1 MKRLALALLA
11 LATLAAAAPEEA
23 RWIRYP
29 ALSPDGT
36 RIAFCYRGDL
46 WIVPSDGGDAW
57 PLTTHVGHETAPVWS
72 PDGTKVAFASDR
84 HGNFDLFVVDSD
96 GGAATRLTAH
106 SSTDW
111 PCCFSRDGKEI
122 LFTSRRQD
130 APEACLPTAWLT
142 ELYAVP
148 VGGGP
153 ARQVLTT
160 PAEMAQWSPDGR
172 LLAYHDSKGFENVWR
187 KHHESSVTRDLWIW
201 DPATDRH
208 RRVTEY
214 AGEDRNPVWSANG
227 ERLFFLSERGNGSN
241 VWSQSVAG
249 GDAPVQLTRFPRHP
263 VRFLSGASDGT
274 LLFGHNGRV
283 YRMRPGEEPQALV
296 IRARATDRTNDA
308 RIEKVTE
315 GATAFAVSPTGEE
328 VAFVVRGEL
337 FCASIEHGTTRRLT
351 NTPEQERSPTWA
363 PDGRS
368 IVFAG
373 ERGGSWNLYRV
384 SIARP
389 EEKRLSRATLLAEE
403 TLLAGGG
410 EAFQPLLSPDGRRIA
425 YLHNRDEIRLLD
437 LETRQGRTLVPAA
450 RNYSY
455 ADGDIEFQWSPDSRW
470 LCFTL
475 LVEGR
480 WLGDI
485 GVAPADGGAI
495 TDVTL
500 SGYDEMRPRF
510 SPDGKA
516 LLFVS
521 NRLGRRSH
529 GSWGTEDD
537 IFALYLTQ
545 AAFDRASLT
554 QEEYELLKKDEDE
567 AKEGDGCGKG
577 EEEAQGKPKEEP
589 KEKPKEKPPEPVV
602 IEFEGRENRLKRL
615 TLHSAPLGGYA
626 LSPDGE
632 SLVYWAEVAGKWD
645 VWIHT
650 VRKSEARKL
659 FESGAEGPGEVEWLK
674 GGEGEHVLVRAS
686 DGAITRVPVG
696 EGESKPVPYAA
707 EMTVDGPKERAYIF
721 EHCWRQVR
729 DKFYE
734 PTLHGVDWNAMKA
747 NYEAFLPHLSN
758 NHEFAELLSEMLG
771 ELNASHTGS
780 GYRLAREDGDA
791 TASLGLLFDPRFAG
805 PGLRVAE
812 VLKEGP
818 ADRAEVALPAG
829 SVVLEI
835 DGVTLPQASDPW
847 ALLNRKEGRPTL
859 LTVRAPGEEKVR
871 QVSIKPVSMREEFRL
886 REKRWMLQRR
896 DLADRLSKGRI
907 GYVYVEGMDD
917 ASFRHLFQEALGRFG
932 AREALLVDT
941 RFNGGGWLHDDLLK
955 FLGGKGYGV
964 IHPRGKDRGAL
975 GHEPI
980 QRWSKPVCVLMS
992 EGNYSDAHIFPYAFQ
1007 KLGLGKLV
1015 GAPVAG
1021 TGTAVWWETQ
1031 IDETLYFGIPQVGFV
1046 TDDGKYLE
1054 NRELR
1059 PDVLVL
1065 AEPGDL
1071 AAGRDAQLE
1080 RAVAL
1085 LLEELGPK

>member
-1 MKRLALALLA
+1 MKSRALALLA
-11 LATLAAAAPEEA
+11 FAALASAAPEEA

-29 ALSPDGT
+29 ALSPDGK
-36 RIAFCYRGDL
+36 RIVFVHRGDL
-46 WIVPSDGGDAW
+46 WIVPAAGGDAW
-57 PLTTHVGHETAPVWS
+57 PLTTHVDHETAPVWS

-84 HGNFDLFVVDSD
+84 HGNFDLFVVDAE
-96 GGAATRLTAH
+96 GGAAARLTAH
-106 SSTDW
+106 SATDW
-111 PCCFSRDGKEI
+111 PCCFGRDGKEI
-122 LFTSRRQD
+122 FFTSRRQD

-160 PAEMAQWSPDGR
+160 PAEMAQWSPDGKQ
-172 LLAYHDSKGFENVWR
+172 LAYHDSKGFENVWR

-201 DPATDRH
+201 DPATNVH
-208 RRVTEY
+208 RRITEY
-214 AGEDRNPVWSANG
+214 AGEDRNPVWSPDGA
-227 ERLFFLSERGNGSN
+227 RLFFLSERGQGSN
-241 VWSQSVAG
+241 VWSQAVAG
-249 GDAPVQLTRFPRHP
+249 GAAPVLMTRFPRHP
-263 VRFLSGASDGT
+263 VRFLSGSADGT

-283 YRMRPGEEPQALV
+283 YRMRQGEEPQALV
-296 IRARATDRTNDA
+296 IRVRATDRANDA
-308 RIEKVTE
+308 RVEKVTG
-315 GATAFAVSPTGEE
+315 GATAFAVSPSGEE

-351 NTPEQERSPTWA
+351 DTPEQERSPTWA

-389 EEKRLSRATLLAEE
+389 EEKRFSRATLLSEE
-403 TLLAGGG
+403 ALLATPD
-410 EAFQPLLSPDGRRIA
+410 ETFQPLLSPDGKRLA
-425 YLHNRDEIRLLD
+425 YLHNRDEIRVLD
-437 LETRQGRTLVPAA
+437 LDTKQSRTLVPAA

-455 ADGDIEFQWSPDSRW
+455 ADGDIEYHWSPDSKW

-480 WLGDI
+480 WIGDI
-485 GVAPADGGAI
+485 GVAPADGGPI
-495 TDVTL
+495 VDVTL

-529 GSWGTEDD
+529 GSWGAEEDL
-537 IFALYLTQ
+537 FALYLTQ
-545 AAFDRASLT
+545 AAFDRASLS
-554 QEEYELLKKDEDE
+554 QEEYDLLKKDEEPPKPTKEEGE
-567 AKEGDGCGKG
+567 AKKEEGDGCGKG
-577 EEEAQGKPKEEP
+577 EEKT
-589 KEKPKEKPPEPVV
+589 PPEPVV
-602 IEFEGRENRLKRL
+602 IEFEGRENRLKRM
-615 TLHSAPLGGYA
+615 TIHSAPLGGYA

-632 SLVYWAEVAGKWD
+632 KLAYWAEVGGKWD
-645 VWIHT
+645 VWLNT
-650 VRKSEARKL
+650 VRKSETKKL
-659 FESGAEGPGEVEWLK
+659 FEAGADEPGDLEWLQ
-674 GGEGEHVLVRAS
+674 GGEGEQVLVRDS
-686 DGAITRVPVG
+686 DGAITKVPLG
-696 EGESKPVPYAA
+696 EGESKPVAYAA

-721 EHCWRQVR
+721 DHCWRQVR

-734 PTLHGVDWNAMKA
+734 PGLHGVDWDAMRR
-747 NYEAFLPHLSN
+747 NYEAFLPHVAN

-805 PGLRVAE
+805 PGLRIAE

-818 ADRAEVALPAG
+818 ADRAGVLLPPG
-829 SVVLEI
+829 TLLLEI
-835 DGVTLPQASDPW
+835 DGASLPATSDPW
-847 ALLNRKEGRPTL
+847 ALLNRKEGKPTL
-859 LTVRAPGEEKVR
+859 LTVRAPGEERAR
-871 QVSIKPVSMREEFRL
+871 QVTVKPVSMREEFRL
-886 REKRWMLQRR
+886 RDKRWVLQRR
-896 DLADRLSKGRI
+896 DLTETLSKGRI

-917 ASFRHLFQEALGRFG
+917 PSFRNLFQEALGRHG
-932 AREALLVDT
+932 AKEALLVDT

-955 FLGGKGYGV
+955 FLGGKEYGI
-964 IHPRGKDRGAL
+964 IHPRGKERGSF
-975 GHEPI
+975 GGEPI
-980 QRWSKPVCVLMS
+980 HRWARPVAVLIS

-1007 KLGLGKLV
+1007 KLGIGKLV

-1031 IDETLYFGIPQVGFV
+1031 IDPTLYFGIPQVGFV
-1046 TDDGKYLE
+1046 ADDGKYLE

-1059 PDVLVL
+1059 PDLLVL

-1071 AAGRDAQLE
+1071 ASGRDAQLE
-1080 RAVAL
+1080 RAVAM
-1085 LLEELGPK
+1085 LLEQLGPK